1 MEINNTTKVKDVL
14 KEYPWLIDEAIKMD
28 ERLKIAKSPVGK
40 MFINKATVESLCAKA
55 KIDPQEVIKKVQ
67 ELIREYN
74 DQNS

>member
-1 MEINNTTKVKDVL
+1 MEIKNTTKVKDEL
-14 KEYPWLIDEAIKMD
+14 KEYPWLLEEAIKMD

-55 KIDPQEVIKKVQ
+55 KIDPQEVIEKIQ
-67 ELIREYN
+67 ELISTYK

>member
-1 MEINNTTKVKDVL
+1 MEIKNSTKVKDVL
-14 KEYPWLIDEAIKMD
+14 KEYPWLLEEAIKMD

-55 KIDPQEVIKKVQ
+55 KIDPQEVIEKIQ
-67 ELIREYN
+67 ELISTYK